1 MTDLSFL
8 RRIDLRELDTLV
20 VEEDLHLIEEKLV
33 RIGVRNIK
41 PKVIYQ
47 LLLFLLPLG
56 PAILA
61 DLRTDLLPELGRY
74 RSDAE
79 RFAFVTAFRAL
90 EFVTS
95 K

>member
-33 RIGVRNIK
+33 RVGIRNIE

-47 LLLFLLPLG
+47 LLLFLLPFG
-56 PAILA
+56 PTVLA
-61 DLRTDLLPELGRY
+61 DLRADFLPEFGGNRRVPQRFVLLPATR
-74 RSDAE
+74 
-79 RFAFVTAFRAL
+79 AFKAV
-90 EFVTS
+90 
-95 K
+95 